1 MRARLVPIVAVLAL
15 LVSAPLT
22 RAGSLTVKS
31 SASGGGTVV
40 YNGSGSV
47 GTTDSS
53 SVGTTSTRTE
63 LGFASA
69 ADVVV
74 TGQIFQLDQFTFDH
88 TELTDLEL
96 IASVDLPFTC
106 SDPLCADFEPL
117 QTLGSVKHGAS
128 PLADSSDGIQ
138 NVAFVAHLETTP
150 LTMFAGNIYNFTL
163 TNADIDK
170 LDELILLL
178 GGDNVHIGLAAG
190 LNWPVEQ
197 GFFPGEAQFEIGTPE
212 PASLILLGSGLVGL
226 AAAARARRRRQRHI
240 GPAAPDKMKL
250 PQ

>member
-1 MRARLVPIVAVLAL
+1 MRARLVAIIALLAL
-15 LVSAPLT
+15 LVSAPFA

-40 YNGSGSV
+40 YNGAGSV
-47 GTTDSS
+47 GTTDAS
-53 SVGTTSTRTE
+53 SVGTTSTWTE
-63 LGFASA
+63 LGYASA

-88 TELTDLEL
+88 ALLTDLEL
-96 IASVDLPFTC
+96 IASVDLPFNC
-106 SDPLCADFEPL
+106 NDPLCADFEPL
-117 QTLGSVKHGAS
+117 QTLGSVKLGFS
-128 PLADSSDGIQ
+128 PLADGSDTVQ

-150 LTMFAGNIYNFTL
+150 LTMFAGNIYTFTL
-163 TNADIDK
+163 TNADIVK
-170 LDELILLL
+170 LDELIFLL

-190 LNWPVEQ
+190 LNWPTDE
-197 GFFPGEAQFEIGTPE
+197 GFFPGEAEFAVGLPE

-226 AAAARARRRRQRHI
+226 AVAARRRRRQRHI